1 MFPDSLVAKN
11 YQMKSTKLSYICN
24 FGIAPYAK
32 NILIK
37 KVQETSYYAFSFDES
52 FNAQLQKTQMDIIV
66 RFFDDKK
73 LKVIN
78 QYLTSEFL
86 RHCSLRNL
94 LYHIKNATT
103 DFDQNKW
110 IIDVST
116 VN

>member
-1 MFPDSLVAKN
+1 MFQN
-11 YQMKSTKLSYICN
+11 YLKLCFLIVWKLSYICN

-86 RHCSLRNL
+86 KALLVYFTVSLIN
-94 LYHIKNATT
+94 YN
-103 DFDQNKW
+103 
-110 IIDVST
+110 
-116 VN
+116 